1 MQRVFASAI
10 LMMTAFVL
18 PWQARAESTGI
29 TEPVI
34 DARLAKISELYGLNA
49 PLRLEVLQNDTER
62 EGMISQ
68 GRLGLSRR
76 LIAAINTG
84 PELDALLATFIVF
97 DRRVDPRPIA
107 DDAVTQSVGGWLA
120 AGAVA
125 VAAGQFDPPNR
136 KFRSGPGYNIN
147 GVGFSGPSKEKSELT
162 PDMVRGQRILALITG
177 AGSCSGAA
185 VGILTRIKSGKDQ
198 VGASA
203 AHASTSI
210 IARRALAGFGTSIYP
225 PDYSCVKKRD

>member
-34 DARLAKISELYGLNA
+34 DARLAKISKLYGLNA
-49 PLRLEVLQNDTER
+49 PLRLEVLENDTER
-62 EGMISQ
+62 DGMISQ

-76 LIAAINTG
+76 LIAEINNG
-84 PELDALLATFIVF
+84 PELDALLAVFIVF

-107 DDAVTQSVGGWLA
+107 DDGVSQSVGGWLA

-125 VAAGQFDPPNR
+125 VAAGQIDPPYR
-136 KFRSGPGYNIN
+136 KNHSGPGYNIN

-162 PDMVRGQRILALITG
+162 PDMVRGQRVLALITG
-177 AGSCSGAA
+177 AGSCSSAA
-185 VGILTRIKSGKDQ
+185 VDILTRIKSGTGQ
-198 VGASA
+198 SSASA
-203 AHASTSI
+203 SRSNIPI
-210 IARRALAGFGTSIYP
+210 IARRALASFGTSLYP
-225 PDYSCVKKRD
+225 PDNSCVEQKN